1 MKKWN
6 EKVDDRLAQLERAL
20 ARLGGAGASGA
31 AQARLEDGLRKSIR
45 DLSDGWIGVPVDFEQ
60 AGGWTDDHGGLDGLD
75 DDDHSLYLLKSG
87 LRDWD
92 EQGGAPSTPATDKW
106 KAYFKAD
113 GLYVMDDAG
122 VETGPLGIT
131 GVTDHGALTGLADDD
146 HTQYLLISGS
156 RAMTGDLNMGSNAIT
171 SATTIYLNLVTK
183 TADYTATNADHAIF
197 VDASG
202 GDVTITLPAGTSKKV
217 FLIKRTSVTGTVY
230 VEGTG
235 EYFNEGSY
243 LTLDYA
249 GTEVV
254 EVEWDGTVWQVIRR
268 YQRAAADILTG
279 FPVMMT
285 TDAIGT
291 IAADEYSGFGTSSIV
306 ATGDTRYR
314 TVAPCAGTIYG
325 LNVEIDADTIVGGE
339 QWDLTLYKNGVA
351 TELTCTIGPG
361 QTTGSDT
368 THRVTVAA
376 GDVLTVYYDETG
388 TLSHGFAVTFIYEAQ
403 YQPFFGCVNAGRSD
417 LGQAYYG
424 DLQNARYNGSG
435 LDEAATVFSC
445 NGTIQNFYVHA
456 PSCDTSGDQ
465 ATLTL
470 RVFDPSAG
478 TWSNVSPT
486 VQLVL
491 DYDADGDSMSDLV
504 TTFDVEAGK
513 AYQWKCEDTSGTPP
527 KVSQVAVSFVFVPE
541 TPGDIVIS
549 GFSDQF
555 FSNPAYIG
563 LMASEADDS
572 TGSTALQAN
581 VTMPVSVTL
590 QDMYVVLQAAPGAT
604 NKVYT
609 ATVMKNGSASLLAA
623 TVTDPSRTG
632 NDTSNTVSFDAAT
645 DTVGLRFTD
654 DSTVSPTW
662 GAWAVV
668 ARL

>member
-1 MKKWN
+1 MASTYSGIRTSII
-6 EKVDDRLAQLERAL
+6 EK
-20 ARLGGAGASGA
+20 
-31 AQARLEDGLRKSIR
+31 
-45 DLSDGWIGVPVDFEQ
+45 
-60 AGGWTDDHGGLDGLD
+60 
-75 DDDHSLYLLKSG
+75 
-87 LRDWD
+87 
-92 EQGGAPSTPATDKW
+92 
-106 KAYFKAD
+106 
-113 GLYVMDDAG
+113 
-122 VETGPLGIT
+122 
-131 GVTDHGALTGLADDD
+131 
-146 HTQYLLISGS
+146 
-156 RAMTGDLNMGSNAIT
+156 T
-171 SATTIYLNLVTK
+171 SA
-183 TADYTATNADHAIF
+183 YTATASDHTLL
-197 VDASG
+197 VDSSA
-202 GDVTITLPAGTSKKV
+202 GDVTITLPTGIDGTEYIVKK
-217 FLIKRTSVTGTVY
+217 IYNANTVY
-230 VEGTG
+230 VQGTSQA
-235 EYFNEGSY
+235 FDRGSI
-243 LTLDYA
+243 LTLDQPQHSVSVKFYS
-249 GTEVV
+249 TNSKWYV
-254 EVEWDGTVWQVIRR
+254 EHETTWATVPT
-268 YQRAAADILTG
+268 L

-339 QWDLTLYKNGVA
+339 QWDITLYKNGEA

-491 DYDADGDSMSDLV
+491 DYDTDGDSVSDLV

-513 AYQWKCEDTSGTPP
+513 AYQWKCEDTTTSPP
-527 KVSQVAVSFVFVPE
+527 GVSQVAVSFVFVPE

-654 DSTVSPTW
+654 DSSVSPTW